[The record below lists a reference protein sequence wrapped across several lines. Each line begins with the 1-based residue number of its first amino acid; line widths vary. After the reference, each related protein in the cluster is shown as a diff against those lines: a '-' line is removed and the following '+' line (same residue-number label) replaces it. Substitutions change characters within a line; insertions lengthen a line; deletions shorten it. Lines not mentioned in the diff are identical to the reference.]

1 MNIYDVTNDT
11 PLCRI
16 EVSDGIQRVHMPDG
30 APLPHQTHS
39 VVRQDT
45 DAARAKLFR
54 VTVDLLMVENSGVSI
69 LANKV
74 IFNGE
79 EIPGQQAW
87 YMRPSDYEFPT
98 LEINLICRAVDTTK

>member
-1 MNIYDVTNDT
+1 MNIYDVTDDT

-16 EVSDGIQRVHMPDG
+16 EVSDGIQCVHMPDG
-30 APLPHQTHS
+30 APLPYQTHS

-45 DAARAKLFR
+45 NSSRAKLFQ
-54 VTVDLLMVENSGVSI
+54 VTVDLLVVENSGVLI

-79 EIPGQQAW
+79 EIPGQQTW
-87 YMRPSDYEFPT
+87 YMRPGDYDFAT